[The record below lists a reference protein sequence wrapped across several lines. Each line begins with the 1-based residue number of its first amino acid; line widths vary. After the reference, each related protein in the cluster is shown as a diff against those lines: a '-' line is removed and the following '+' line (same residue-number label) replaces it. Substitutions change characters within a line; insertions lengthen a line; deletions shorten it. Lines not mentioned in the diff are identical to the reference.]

1 MRFAFHGKH
10 QRGARHRSRPQTP
23 QCGQPTIGSSMLLNC
38 AAPSTS
44 LMKSREVWR
53 PTSMNMFQP
62 QSRRKAPD
70 WESDSAVRGSRS
82 GWGMARLSSGMFSA
96 PCTEKKQ
103 SLQTQAAGKTRKVH
117 NLTLDVKWLS
127 WRMWMQNI
135 VCTMQGIIQQIRF
148 LSQKEN
154 NAVVIRI
161 RFHTFFNRRKLIV
174 RY

>member
-1 MRFAFHGKH
+1 MENTSVVHDTGQDRRRHNVANPPLVL
-10 QRGARHRSRPQTP
+10 RCCWTALRPARLWWSLARSGARPAWTCSNH
-23 QCGQPTIGSSMLLNC
+23 
-38 AAPSTS
+38 
-44 LMKSREVWR
+44 SREGKRQTGRATQLWEEADRAEGWR
-53 PTSMNMFQP
+53 DCRRACSVRPAPKKNSRY
-62 QSRRKAPD
+62 RRK
-70 WESDSAVRGSRS
+70 
-82 GWGMARLSSGMFSA
+82 LL
-96 PCTEKKQ
+96 EK
-103 SLQTQAAGKTRKVH
+103 ARKVH